1 MANEVLVGLKIG
13 AIVSGSL
20 SAAFGSARSTV
31 QQLGRA
37 TDSLTTK
44 QKLMG
49 TDLAASIA
57 RGGSGVERLRR
68 QYDQVGRTIEQLK
81 TKQESL
87 NTSIARGET
96 LKSKRADLRGQ
107 AMETIGTG
115 VAIGA
120 PIVQS
125 VRTAIEFQDQ
135 TRDIAIT
142 GGFDEAEEK
151 RLSDVM
157 RASALKWNQTQT
169 EVAKGTGI
177 LVSGGISNAKA
188 LEGYAPVLAK
198 TATAT
203 RASMDDLG
211 KVALALNDNLGI
223 GAAGLERSMS
233 MLAYAGKEGRF
244 ELKDMAKWLPQLTPQ
259 FAALGVTGEK
269 AVAEIGASLQVAM
282 KGAGSTDEAA
292 NNFKN
297 FLTKITAPDTLKSF
311 SDAGIDLKE
320 SIKNLV
326 GTGLT
331 PTQAMLETITN
342 YMGTKS
348 PKAASEFQKAIALTD
363 ETERETALNRL
374 NEAYKLGELF
384 RDMQVL
390 SYLRPALA
398 NQAEQ
403 VRIQKGSMGA
413 ADKDVN
419 GQDWAKRMGSPKEQL
434 KLLGVNL
441 SDIGISIGS
450 ALIPALVDVTK
461 AVVPLMASFS
471 TWASENPTIIKGV
484 VGLVG
489 GLLAGKL
496 AFIGL
501 AYGANLVMS
510 PFVAMS
516 TTLKTVSAK
525 WTLLRAMWQMGKF
538 APLVTGL
545 TRIGGGLLTVAKY
558 SGLFLRGVTMALGA
572 PLMMAA
578 RGGLFLGKILGG
590 TLLYGLQLA
599 GQAVLWLGRT
609 LLMNPIGLLITGI
622 ALSAYLIYRYW
633 EPIKGFF
640 SGLWAEVKAGFNG
653 GLSGIAGLIVDFS
666 PLGLF
671 YRAFAGVLGYFGIE
685 LPGKFSEFGG
695 LILSKL
701 ADGIT
706 NTAIWSQI
714 RAGFSGGISGIG
726 ELILNFSPLGLF
738 YQAFAG
744 VMSYFGVEL
753 PGKFSEFGSM
763 LVTGLISGISNM
775 AGSLKDSV
783 VGIGT
788 SIKGWFTGEVQI
800 RSPSRVFMGYGA
812 NISEGAA
819 LGITSQSDLVR
830 KAALGMAAQSKVE
843 LAPAIHAAPNPSDVS
858 RASMMG
864 SFAGAGQGSAP
875 GANAS
880 PTFHFSPQINVPGGP
895 GVREQVTQALQA
907 GYADFEKNMDR
918 YLRDKRR
925 RSYGPSDEGFA

>member
-169 EVAKGTGI
+169 EVANGTGV
-177 LVSGGISNAKA
+177 LVAGGISNAKELA
-188 LEGYAPVLAK
+188 AYAPVLAK

-223 GAAGLERSMS
+223 GAAGLERSMN

-326 GTGLT
+326 STGLT

-363 ETERETALNRL
+363 DTERETALNRL

-403 VRIQKGSMGA
+403 ARVQKGSMGA
-413 ADKDVN
+413 ADKDVT

-450 ALIPALVDVTK
+450 ALIPALVDVTQ
-461 AVVPLMASFS
+461 ALVPVMASFS
-471 TWASENPTIIKGV
+471 AWASENPGIIKGV

-516 TTLKTVSAK
+516 TTITTVSSK
-525 WTLLRAMWQMGKF
+525 WTLLRGMWQMGKF

-599 GQAVLWLGRT
+599 GQAVLWLGRA
-609 LLMNPIGLLITGI
+609 LLMNPIGLLITGT

-640 SGLWAEVKAGFNG
+640 SGLWTEVKAGFNG
-653 GLSGIAGLIVDFS
+653 GLSGITGLILDFS

-671 YRAFAGVLGYFGIE
+671 YRAFAGVMSYFGIE

-695 LILSKL
+695 LILGKL

-706 NTAIWSQI
+706 NTAIWGQI

-753 PGKFSEFGSM
+753 PGKFSEFGGM

-830 KAALGMAAQSKVE
+830 KAALGMAAQSKVD
-843 LAPAIHAAPNPSDVS
+843 LAPATHAAPNPSDVS

-864 SFAGAGQGSAP
+864 GMSGTGQIGTSSAQAVP
-875 GANAS
+875 I
-880 PTFHFSPQINVPGGP
+880 FQYSPQINVTSGP
-895 GVREQVTQALQA
+895 DVREQLTQALRA

-918 YLRDKRR
+918 YLRDRRR
-925 RSYGPSDEGFA
+925 RSYGPSAEGFA

>member
-81 TKQESL
+81 TKQERL

-96 LKSKRADLRGQ
+96 LKNKRSDLRGQ

-142 GGFDEAEEK
+142 GGFDETEEK

-169 EVAKGTGI
+169 EVAKGTGV
-177 LVSGGISNAKA
+177 LVAGGISNAKELA
-188 LEGYAPVLAK
+188 AYSPVMAK

-223 GAAGLERSMS
+223 GAAGFDRSMNI
-233 MLAYAGKEGRF
+233 LAYAGKEGRF

-269 AVAEIGASLQVAM
+269 AVAEIGASLQIAM

-297 FLTKITAPDTLKSF
+297 FLTKLTAPDTLKSF
-311 SDAGIDLKE
+311 SDAGIDLKQ
-320 SIKNLV
+320 SMTNLV
-326 GTGLT
+326 STGLT
-331 PTQAMLETITN
+331 PTQAMLDTITK

-348 PKAASEFQKAIALTD
+348 PKAASEFQKAISLTD
-363 ETERETALNRL
+363 DAERETALNRL

-403 VRIQKGSMGA
+403 ARVQKGSMGA
-413 ADKDVN
+413 ADKAVTD
-419 GQDWAKRMGSPKEQL
+419 QDWAKRMGSPKEQL

-441 SDIGISIGS
+441 SDIGISVGS
-450 ALIPALVDVTK
+450 ALIPALVDATK

-525 WTLLRAMWQMGKF
+525 WTLLRGMWQMGKF

-572 PLMMAA
+572 PLLMVA

-599 GQAVLWLGRT
+599 GQAVLWLGRA

-640 SGLWAEVKAGFNG
+640 SGLWTEVKAGFNG
-653 GLSGIAGLIVDFS
+653 GLSGITSLILDFS

-671 YRAFAGVLGYFGIE
+671 YR
-685 LPGKFSEFGG
+685 
-695 LILSKL
+695 
-701 ADGIT
+701 
-706 NTAIWSQI
+706 
-714 RAGFSGGISGIG
+714 
-726 ELILNFSPLGLF
+726 
-738 YQAFAG
+738 AFAG

-753 PGKFSEFGSM
+753 PGKFSEFGGM

-830 KAALGMAAQSKVE
+830 KAALGMAAQSKVD
-843 LAPAIHAAPNPSDVS
+843 LALATHAAPNPSDVS

-864 SFAGAGQGSAP
+864 GMSGSGQIGISGAQAVP
-875 GANAS
+875 I
-880 PTFHFSPQINVPGGP
+880 FQYSPQINVTSGP
-895 GVREQVTQALQA
+895 DVREQVTQALRA